1 MRERFW
7 ELPLAELDAEEW
19 EALCDGCG
27 RCCLVKLQ
35 DEDSGEVAFTNVA
48 CAYLDDQACRC
59 TVYADRQRHV
69 PDCLRVTPDLAEY
82 FDWLPVTCAYRRRAH
97 GQALNAWHPL
107 ISGRPESVRE
117 AGISVA
123 GRVVSER
130 GVAEDDL
137 EEHIVHWVG

>member
-7 ELPLAELDAEEW
+7 ELPLEDLDEDEW

-35 DEDSGEVAFTNVA
+35 DEDSGEVAFTDVA
-48 CAYLDDQACRC
+48 CAYLDQADCRC
-59 TVYADRQRHV
+59 TVYPERQRYV
-69 PDCLRVTPDLAEY
+69 PDCMPVTPGGAAFWLAARHLR
-82 FDWLPVTCAYRRRAH
+82 LPAPRQRSAVGRLASVDFRSRRVGARGGHQRDRPGGVRA
-97 GQALNAWHPL
+97 
-107 ISGRPESVRE
+107 
-117 AGISVA
+117 
-123 GRVVSER
+123 